1 MIIKIEFNFIARN
14 QTANQKNKR
23 TNNIFK
29 TVQKNEVKKKCETFA
44 YLAKK
49 NYKIESPFYGA
60 ILHRFWFFKN
70 RVPKDYDNFCAGTKY
85 YTDALVSQ
93 GIILKDDNH
102 HLLMGRLHM
111 FEKQPEEKIIYV
123 LETFSK
129 HGFFVANDINKI
141 HALRL
146 IDIATTQLFNKVFV

>member
-1 MIIKIEFNFIARN
+1 MIIKIEFPFVDRN
-14 QTANQKNKR
+14 QTANKKNKR
-23 TNNIFK
+23 TKNVYK
-29 TVQKNEVKKKCETFA
+29 TILKNEHKEKCETFA

-85 YTDALVSQ
+85 YTDALISQ

-102 HLLMGRLHM
+102 HLLIGNVHFL
-111 FEKQPEEKIIYV
+111 EKQPSEKIVYV
-123 LETFSK
+123 LYTLDEQEFK
-129 HGFFVANDINKI
+129 VINKANESNAI
-141 HALRL
+141 KI
-146 IDIATTQLFNKVFV
+146 IDFADRILFNEVFV

>member
-1 MIIKIEFNFIARN
+1 MIIKIEFPFIVRN
-14 QTANQKNKR
+14 QTANQKNKW
-23 TNNIFK
+23 TKNIFK
-29 TVQKNEVKKKCETFA
+29 TIQKNEVKKKCETFA

-85 YTDALVSQ
+85 YTDALISQ

-102 HLLMGRLHM
+102 HLNMGIVHFL
-111 FEKQPEEKIIYV
+111 EKQQTEKIVYVLYTLEEKEFKLITEKNNNDAIKIID
-123 LETFSK
+123 F
-129 HGFFVANDINKI
+129 
-141 HALRL
+141 
-146 IDIATTQLFNKVFV
+146 ATKQSEEKVFL